1 MHSIQVK
8 PLSSNTKWIL
18 FSIIILGVLFQ
29 SNGQAIE
36 ISYQD
41 GVLTIPLKDELRK
54 NNLQFELDTVDVTS
68 LIQFT
73 KNAVKI
79 TLVKALG
86 LRSHQLKIY
95 QLIKGN
101 LQELSQYDFNIDKT
115 ELPTHLSDFKIE
127 TSLSAATTLLDSTKN
142 SPHLDWSFDANSV
155 ISSEWQIDEW
165 TIDTQSDLFFDK
177 NYRNNNQHMIELGDY
192 LINASMDNLSIQLG
206 HHQIPDSS
214 LVLDGFH
221 QRGLS
226 STWHSDA
233 EDKTLTGFVF
243 NSQSITGFRNGLGLG
258 NKNARIIGA
267 NAKFKPFEDHEDT
280 EFNLMSLQGKH
291 QMQSNEINQ
300 GSAWSISAKS
310 KLLKQRLNIETELA
324 QSLFD
329 PDSQGMSAKKAGR
342 AYKLLMYYNPLLKVS
357 NDDENPKDTSSDDS
371 SGDVAEIE
379 FCLEKRW
386 ISPSF
391 YSLANAALSNDLD
404 SQLVSAT
411 YSKNGLSLSASLEM
425 QSDNVKHDPI
435 KNTINNK
442 LISTSLDYTP
452 SNPDNAQPQAW
463 GEPRFGLS
471 FSSSEQKSVDL
482 PKGEEEIDKTV
493 QTIEVSAD
501 FTYDTWDWNTRLS
514 YDTSNDKSGHTNNT
528 TNTELSF
535 GIHKQFTEST
545 QVSAQWQIDKQRWKS
560 TAMNVALKDDLTLQ
574 LLILDGSTQL
584 IKDKLNLS
592 GSMTWSEQRRPQQ
605 LEQRSNTVALG
616 LSWNNQKNSTQTFS
630 PEVWL
635 KGQYSQSEDFFAM
648 QTRTKTYQLM
658 TGLSVA
664 F

>member
-1 MHSIQVK
+1 MHYIQVK
-8 PLSSNTKWIL
+8 PLSSDTKWIL
-18 FSIIILGVLFQ
+18 FSIIILGILLQ
-29 SNGQAIE
+29 SNCQAIE

-41 GVLTIPLKDELRK
+41 GVLTIPLNDELRK

-79 TLVKALG
+79 TLVKVLDQ
-86 LRSHQLKIY
+86 RSHQLKIY
-95 QLIKGN
+95 QLIKGH
-101 LQELSQYDFNIDKT
+101 LQALSQYNFNIDKT
-115 ELPTHLSDFKIE
+115 ESSTYLSDFKIE
-127 TSLSAATTLLDSTKN
+127 TNLSAATTLLNSNKN
-142 SPHLDWSFDANSV
+142 SPHLDWSFDANSA
-155 ISSEWQIDEW
+155 ISSEWKIDDW
-165 TIDTQSDLFFDK
+165 TINTQSDLFFDK
-177 NYRNNNQHMIELGDY
+177 NYRNNNQHMIELADY
-192 LINASMDNLSIQLG
+192 LINASTDNLSIQLG

-214 LVLDGFH
+214 LILDGFH

-233 EDKTLTGFVF
+233 EDKVLTGFAF
-243 NSQSITGFRNGLGLG
+243 NSQSITGFRNGLGLS
-258 NKNARIIGA
+258 NKNTRIIGA
-267 NAKFKPFEDHEDT
+267 SAKFQPFEDHQDT
-280 EFNLMSLQGKH
+280 EFNLISLQGKH

-300 GSAWSISAKS
+300 GSAWSVSAKS

-324 QSLFD
+324 QSVFD

-357 NDDENPKDTSSDDS
+357 NDDEKHKNTSSDDGS
-371 SGDVAEIE
+371 SDVAEIE

-404 SQLVSAT
+404 SQLISAT
-411 YSKNGLSLSASLEM
+411 YSKNSLSLSASLEV
-425 QSDNVKHDPI
+425 QSDNVKHDPM

-452 SNPDNAQPQAW
+452 NSAQPQAW

-501 FTYDTWDWNTRLS
+501 FTYDTWNWNTQLS
-514 YDTSNDKSGHTNNT
+514 YDTTNDKSGHTNNT

-535 GIHKQFTEST
+535 GIQKQFTEST

-592 GSMTWSEQRRPQQ
+592 GSVTWSEQRRPQQ
-605 LEQRSNTVALG
+605 LEQRSNTVELG
-616 LSWNNQKNSTQTFS
+616 LNWNNQKNSTQTFS
-630 PEVWL
+630 PELWL
-635 KGQYSQSEDFFAM
+635 KGQYSQSEDFSAM
-648 QTRTKTYQLM
+648 QIHTKTYQLM
-658 TGLSVA
+658 TGLSVE